1 VKEDPQHV
9 KEGQSWAISDTFH
22 EYLWSNGP
30 SQSFVV
36 GVLWALTVN
45 RAFTVVRG
53 LTPDWSLGDVMKSL
67 LLLPSPPPDRSAVY
81 SVQRKFEG
89 EKKQFLG
96 SF

>member
-1 VKEDPQHV
+1 MSAAEGSNTVKEDPRHV
-9 KEGQSWAISDTFH
+9 KEGQSWTITDTFR

-45 RAFTVVRG
+45 RAFTIVRG

-67 LLLPSPPPDRSAVY
+67 PLLPSDS
-81 SVQRKFEG
+81 
-89 EKKQFLG
+89 
-96 SF
+96 